1 MRDPCVRRLVLAHF
15 LSVIGE
21 WAVTVGVLVHAFS
34 WGGTRAVGV
43 MSIAVLVPPFACA
56 PLVGAA
62 MARWR
67 THAVRVAALAVQAVS
82 YGGAA
87 ISAAVGAPTPVV
99 APLVVVGLC
108 VMTAVR
114 PTSAALLP
122 RIARS
127 TDDLVNA
134 NLWVA
139 HCDSAS
145 ALVGSLAAAVV
156 VGLGGP
162 EAVFATASLWAA
174 VALAATMWRPAPLL
188 RAAWGGGASEPQRVI
203 RRTLAEL
210 REHPW
215 SRGVLCVASA
225 RNLLVGAF
233 DVLLV
238 ILALDALNLG
248 DSGAGYLSALVGAGS
263 LVSTLVTTV
272 VVRRA
277 KLRGALMAAIAVA
290 ATLSIVLGLR
300 IERPLVFVALPL
312 MGLSMALMDALSRT
326 LLQRSTDPRNLGP
339 LFAALGLVAGLGQ
352 ITGSVVAQVM
362 LAVGDVKAAFVAL
375 GGVLVALAAIS
386 VTSLRRADANAEVP
400 VVEMALLAGLP
411 MLASLPSVGLERVA
425 RSADTIRIDPGQPV
439 VVEGEAGDACYV
451 IADGE
456 FEVSAKGRRL
466 RSATRGDVIG
476 EVALLASISSAATVT
491 ALTQGSVMRIARG
504 PFLIALTG
512 HDVDRSSGMLD
523 FTRARERFRDVVAAL
538 QRDSRSDS
546 TDRADAWLGL
556 GAVGRVL
563 ADPTFTDVLAR
574 SAKMARAANNEVL
587 LAEAAALTT
596 WPGAFFFIA
605 ENPHHE
611 MIDVCEAALATLPAD
626 DPMRVRVLATL
637 ASNLAFTSGPERR
650 VELIREAHELA
661 SVHDDLALTGA
672 VLNAE
677 FICMWEPG
685 TLERRQHIG
694 QAVTEIGA
702 RTGDAELTYIGGFFE
717 AYCAAERGLLA
728 EARQRL
734 VALRDVL
741 PATHNQYFEFLGERL
756 ILSIDVA
763 RCEPGVRERIDAL
776 AERHVQ
782 THADTDGTWA
792 VQVGGLAYQAGTLG
806 TMVPVISTMLDGPHA
821 RTWRA
826 GLALAQVMA
835 GDVDDAAATLAEQ
848 GDVPKN
854 YFWITVVQAQAEV
867 AATLRLTDRCQ
878 KLFDELSP
886 FRGQLG
892 ITASGSTCFGLVS
905 RSLGELA
912 LALGRHDDA
921 LDLLAEAVA
930 HADSSGMHFE
940 AVVARRLL
948 AITHQAR
955 GNGDAASTLIDEA
968 FATAQARGFERES
981 HLLTK
986 MRHG

>member
-1 MRDPCVRRLVLAHF
+1 MRDPCVRRLLIAHF

-43 MSIAVLVPPFACA
+43 ISIALLVPPFACA

-67 THAVRVAALAVQAVS
+67 TQAVRVAAIAVQAVA
-82 YGGAA
+82 YGAAA
-87 ISAAVGAPTPVV
+87 ISAALGAPTPVV
-99 APLVVVGLC
+99 APFVVIGLA
-108 VMTAVR
+108 VMTTIH

-139 HCDSAS
+139 HSNSAS

-156 VGLGGP
+156 LGLGGP
-162 EAVFATASLWAA
+162 EAVFAAGSLWAA
-174 VALAATMWRPAPLL
+174 IALSATLWRPAPLL
-188 RAAWGGGASEPQRVI
+188 RTTWGGGATQPQRVI
-203 RRTLAEL
+203 RRALAEL

-225 RNLLVGAF
+225 RNLIVGAF

-238 ILALDALNLG
+238 ILALDALDLG
-248 DSGAGYLSALVGAGS
+248 DSGTGYLSALVGAGS

-277 KLRGALMAAIAVA
+277 RLRGALMAAIAAA

-300 IERPLVFVALPL
+300 IERPVVFIALPL

-339 LFAALGLVAGLGQ
+339 LFAALGLVVGLGQ
-352 ITGSVVAQVM
+352 IAGSVLAQVM
-362 LAVGDVKAAFVAL
+362 LAVGDVKAALVAL
-375 GGVLVALAAIS
+375 GAVLVALAAIS

-400 VVEMALLAGLP
+400 VVEMALLARLP
-411 MLASLPSVGLERVA
+411 MLSSLPSVALEQVA
-425 RSADTIRIDPGQPV
+425 RSADTIGVDAGQPV
-439 VVEGEAGDACYV
+439 VVEGELGDACYV

-466 RSATRGDVIG
+466 RKVTRGDVIG
-476 EVALLASISSAATVT
+476 EVALLASISATATVT
-491 ALTQGSVMRIARG
+491 ALTPGSVIRIGRG

-512 HDVDRSSGMLD
+512 YDVDRSSDGFD
-523 FTRARERFRDVVAAL
+523 FTRARERFREVVAAL
-538 QRDSRSDS
+538 QRDSQSDS
-546 TDRADAWLGL
+546 TDRADAWLGV
-556 GAVGRVL
+556 GAAGRML

-574 SAKMARAANNEVL
+574 SAKMARAANDEVL

-605 ENPHHE
+605 ENPHQE
-611 MIDVCEAALATLPAD
+611 MIDVCETALGTLRAE

-637 ASNLAFTSGPERR
+637 ASNLTFASEPERR

-661 SVHDDLALTGA
+661 RVHDDPALTGA

-694 QAVTEIGA
+694 QMLTDIGA
-702 RTGDAELTYIGGFFE
+702 RTGDAELLYIGGFFE
-717 AYCAAERGLLA
+717 AYCAAEGGLLA

-734 VALRDVL
+734 VTLREML

-756 ILSIDVA
+756 ILSIDIA
-763 RCEPGVRERIDAL
+763 RCEPGVQERIDAL
-776 AERHVQ
+776 AERHRQ

-792 VQVGGLAYQAGTLG
+792 VQVGSLAYQAGTLG
-806 TMVPVISTMLDGPHA
+806 SMVTVISTMLDGPHA

-826 GLALAQVMA
+826 ALALAHLMA
-835 GDVDDAAATLAEQ
+835 GDVEDAAATLAEQ
-848 GDVPKN
+848 GDVPKS
-854 YFWITVVQAQAEV
+854 YFWLTVAQAQAEV
-867 AATLRLTDRCQ
+867 AATLRLTDRCRE
-878 KLFDELSP
+878 LFNQLSP
-886 FRGQLG
+886 FRRQLG

-930 HADSSGMHFE
+930 DADACGMHFE

-948 AITHQAR
+948 ATTHQAL
-955 GNGDAASTLIDEA
+955 GDVDAASTLIEEA
-968 FATAQARGFERES
+968 FATAQARGFAHES
-981 HLLTK
+981 LLLTH